1 MHAATVE
8 AVMTQV
14 PTPSIYLRN
23 RFTLQGS
30 RNTEFLAGKEQL
42 LRSTLSHWKL
52 LAGGG
57 ERALRLGRNLP
68 EPALEMMH
76 VWELDSWPLLYDS
89 MYELS
94 EAKWYRALG
103 ETVASENQELL
114 VNFTSGYGI
123 AERTPWR
130 SDDEPGYRYLSEELM
145 LGRKTTMHAFM
156 RELNW
161 LAAELSRSGFARTW
175 CARQITGRPG
185 LICLLWQVP
194 EQIDIHA
201 CLDRVADSHK
211 HGARYARMLQS
222 VGDLRREILQPM
234 YTERLDERI
243 RSGEAA
249 RIVPIASNTT
259 SPAGAVLPSGLTL
272 S

>member
-1 MHAATVE
+1 MSR
-8 AVMTQV
+8 V

-23 RFTLQGS
+23 RFTLQAA
-30 RNTEFLAGKEQL
+30 RNAEFLAGKEQL
-42 LRSTLSHWKL
+42 LRSTQSHWKL
-52 LAGGG
+52 LAGCG

-114 VNFTSGYGI
+114 VNFASGYGVV
-123 AERTPWR
+123 PR
-130 SDDEPGYRYLSEELM
+130 SRWQSDTKPGYRYLYEELM
-145 LGRKTTMHAFM
+145 LSRGTTMHAYL

-161 LAAELSRSGFARTW
+161 LAAELSHFGFVRTW
-175 CARQITGRPG
+175 CARQITGRPA

-194 EQIDIHA
+194 EHVDVEA
-201 CLDRVADSHK
+201 SLDQLVDAPRSAS
-211 HGARYARMLQS
+211 RYAKLMRS
-222 VGDLRREILQPM
+222 VGELSRELLQPM

-243 RSGEAA
+243 RDGEGAPIVRKGSGP
-249 RIVPIASNTT
+249 VPDRL
-259 SPAGAVLPSGLTL
+259 VLSHSDEGDLDGSIYAPS
-272 S
+272 